1 MQVKITGKNLDI
13 GAALRAHIENR
24 LFDIAEK
31 YFNGTVSAH
40 VTLEKQRAQFTAD
53 CTLHLA
59 TGLVLQAHGH
69 DSEAMPSYDKAASH
83 LEKQLRRYKRRLKD
97 HNDSR
102 VSPVR
107 RRAAADYV
115 IASAGEHDV
124 EEPKDLSPVI
134 IAESSADVPELSVGE
149 AVMQLAD
156 TAFWQQHNQRRVALI
171 HKSMT
176 TLLSREEAAE
186 LEALQVALEQPGGS
200 ASCR

>member
-24 LFDIAEK
+24 IFDIAEK
-31 YFNGTVSAH
+31 YFNGTVSGH
-40 VTLEKQRAQFTAD
+40 VTLEKQRSQFTAD

-59 TGLVLQAHGH
+59 TGLILQAHGEGA
-69 DSEAMPSYDKAASH
+69 EAMPSYDKAASH

-102 VSPVR
+102 VDPVR

-115 IASAGEHDV
+115 IASAGEYDA
-124 EEPKDLSPVI
+124 EEPKDLNPVI

-149 AVMQLAD
+149 AVMQLDISTGQFLLFRNARD
-156 TAFWQQHNQRRVALI
+156 GGLNVVYRRPDGNIGWIDPHLG
-171 HKSMT
+171 
-176 TLLSREEAAE
+176 AA
-186 LEALQVALEQPGGS
+186 P
-200 ASCR
+200 

>member
-24 LFDIAEK
+24 IFDIAEK
-31 YFNGTVSAH
+31 FFNGTVSAH
-40 VTLEKQRAQFTAD
+40 VTLEKQRSQFTAD

-59 TGLVLQAHGH
+59 TGLVLQAHGQGA
-69 DSEAMPSYDKAASH
+69 EATQSYDKAAGH

-102 VSPVR
+102 TEPVR

-115 IASAGEHDV
+115 IASGGEHDA
-124 EEPKDLSPVI
+124 EEPKDLNPVI

-149 AVMQLAD
+149 AVMQLD
-156 TAFWQQHNQRRVALI
+156 I
-171 HKSMT
+171 T
-176 TLLSREEAAE
+176 TGQFLLFRNATDSGLNFDYCSPEAYI
-186 LEALQVALEQPGGS
+186 G
-200 ASCR
+200 CN

>member
-31 YFNGTVSAH
+31 YFNGTVSGH
-40 VTLEKQRAQFTAD
+40 VTLEKQRAQFLTD

-69 DSEAMPSYDKAASH
+69 GAEAMPSYDKAASH

-102 VSPVR
+102 VEPVR
-107 RRAAADYV
+107 RRAATDYI
-115 IASAGEHDV
+115 IASAGDHDA
-124 EEPKDLSPVI
+124 EPKDLNPVI

-149 AVMQLAD
+149 AVMQLDISTGQFLLFRNARD
-156 TAFWQQHNQRRVALI
+156 GGLNVVYRRPDGNIGWIDPHLGVA
-171 HKSMT
+171 
-176 TLLSREEAAE
+176 
-186 LEALQVALEQPGGS
+186 P
-200 ASCR
+200 